1 MLRISGKLVTVKSE
15 KTKKDKPYKRL
26 QLMTNGQQDTVS
38 IQLVKDFQN
47 RDHVKSIGK
56 EVEFQVYAFPWVG
69 KTGVAAI
76 DFVMV

>member
-1 MLRISGKLVTVKSE
+1 MLKISGKLVTVKSE

-26 QLMTNGQQDTVS
+26 QLLTNGQQDTVS
-38 IQLVKDFQN
+38 VQPVKDFQN

-56 EVEFQVYAFPWVG
+56 DVEFQVYAFPWVG
-69 KTGVAAI
+69 KTGVASI